1 MIKMLHKV
9 LDGDVSDGLKWA
21 ACGLLVLYAI
31 HLALWYIGG

>member
-21 ACGLLVLYAI
+21 ACGLLVLYI
-31 HLALWYIGG
+31 IRCILWYVS